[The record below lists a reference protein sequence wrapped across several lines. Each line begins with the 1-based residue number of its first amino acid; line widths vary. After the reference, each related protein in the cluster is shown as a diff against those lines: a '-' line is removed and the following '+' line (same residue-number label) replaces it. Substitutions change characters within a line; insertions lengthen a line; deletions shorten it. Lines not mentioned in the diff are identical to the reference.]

1 MKSKKYIY
9 YAGCIG
15 LGLFTSL
22 QAHAVEFWDGK
33 VKATGYLMQGWQS
46 LEADAPARAAATD
59 TSSGFN
65 RLRVNLTFQAQIS
78 ERISAYIELAE
89 EPNDFEGAEFGQISQ
104 DLAFIDLQVND
115 WLVFRGGNIVNTLHN
130 YIPFSDGAM
139 VQGNPLIG
147 NSPIDFITAEQGV
160 QLVGTHQVGNGFVNS
175 VGWDLALTN
184 PRFFENFSAD
194 NPYQLFGKLRL
205 GLINGFSLGG
215 GVFWSDGSDGL
226 NSVGGNTVPTP
237 GAGKTSAIWFG
248 DGDNY
253 NFPGTPTNSR
263 ETHASTV
270 PGIDVYMWQIDGKWQ
285 PESMPLMLRGWVG
298 MAEDDWRFVNAGG
311 TQTTFGLGA
320 ADVIQQKSEVVFFG
334 VEGKY
339 NFSDK
344 LYTAV
349 RYSYIDNE
357 SPGAT
362 GDTSLDR
369 IQVGAGYRFNKATL
383 GKVEYVRQNE
393 GANSPGQIGGD
404 WDGVSM
410 EVSFVF

>member
-22 QAHAVEFWDGK
+22 QAHAAEFWDGK

-115 WLVFRGGNIVNTLHN
+115 WLIFRGGNIVNTVHN

-160 QLVGTHQVGNGFVNS
+160 QLVGTHQIGNGFVNN
-175 VGWDLALTN
+175 VGWDFAITN
-184 PRFFENFSAD
+184 PNFFENFDAD
-194 NPYQLFGKLRL
+194 KPYQFFGKLRF
-205 GLINGFSLGG
+205 GLNHGFNIGGGIFYADGSDQFNSLGG
-215 GVFWSDGSDGL
+215 
-226 NSVGGNTVPTP
+226 NAVPTP
-237 GAGKTSAIWFG
+237 GAGKTSAIWHG
-248 DGDNY
+248 DGDSY
-253 NFPGTPTNSR
+253 NFPGTATNSR
-263 ETHASTV
+263 ETHTAIV
-270 PGIDVYMWQIDGKWQ
+270 PGIDVFMWQIDGKWQ
-285 PESMPLMLRGWVG
+285 PEAFPVILRGWAG
-298 MAEDDWRFVNAGG
+298 MAKDDWRYVNGAGV
-311 TQTTFGLGA
+311 LASLSGA
-320 ADVIQQKSEVVFFG
+320 ADVVQQESEIMFFG

-344 LYTAV
+344 IYGAV
-349 RYSYIDNE
+349 RYSYADND
-357 SPGAT
+357 SPGAV

-383 GKVEYVRQNE
+383 GKIEYVRQNE
-393 GANSPGQIGGD
+393 AAGGPGQIGGD